1 MVGRQHDRHWQ
12 QKTSQESS
20 MRFLGAGGKMGFGG
34 GAKGDPWTPSN
45 LSGSLDVWVDASSIT
60 GLSNNDQLDTWT
72 NLGLLSNF
80 NRDETNS
87 TSEYPRYVTNVLN
100 NLPGIEFPSSSGTR
114 MFGPTISSGN
124 TTKSRIA
131 CAVWKTGKLSGA
143 AQIIN
148 RTGYVEINIG
158 RTANKTNI
166 GWWNGSF
173 TSTVGTTTI
182 STSNSYMT
190 TGVWNKSAGERTI
203 FVNGNQEAQT
213 TGLTTTWT
221 YNNNQTTIIGNNAY
235 NFPPGQYFQ
244 GFLFEAIIYL
254 SDTYDSVERE
264 KIEGYLA
271 HKWGLTSDLP
281 SDHPYKN
288 NPPTV

>member
-1 MVGRQHDRHWQ
+1 MVGKQHDCHWQ
-12 QKTSQESS
+12 QETSQESP

-221 YNNNQTTIIGNNAY
+221 YNNNPQTIIGNNAY

>member
-1 MVGRQHDRHWQ
+1 
-12 QKTSQESS
+12 
-20 MRFLGAGGKMGFGG
+20 
-34 GAKGDPWTPSN
+34 
-45 LSGSLDVWVDASSIT
+45 
-60 GLSNNDQLDTWT
+60 
-72 NLGLLSNF
+72 
-80 NRDETNS
+80 
-87 TSEYPRYVTNVLN
+87 
-100 NLPGIEFPSSSGTR
+100 
-114 MFGPTISSGN
+114 
-124 TTKSRIA
+124 
-131 CAVWKTGKLSGA
+131 
-143 AQIIN
+143 
-148 RTGYVEINIG
+148 
-158 RTANKTNI
+158 
-166 GWWNGSF
+166 
-173 TSTVGTTTI
+173 
-182 STSNSYMT
+182 MT

-221 YNNNQTTIIGNNAY
+221 YNNNPQTIIGNNAY

-281 SDHPYKN
+281 SNHPYKN

>member
-1 MVGRQHDRHWQ
+1 MNIIYIKKRR
-12 QKTSQESS
+12 KASI
-20 MRFLGAGGKMGFGG
+20 
-34 GAKGDPWTPSN
+34 PWTPED
-45 LSGSLDVWVDASSIT
+45 LTESLDVWVDASSIT
-60 GLSNNDQLDTWT
+60 GLSNNDQLNTWT
-72 NLGLLSNF
+72 NLGSLSNF
-80 NRDETNS
+80 SRDSTNS
-87 TSEYPRYVTNVLN
+87 TSGYPRYVTNVLN
-100 NLPGIEFPSSSGTR
+100 GLPGIEFPTSSGTR
-114 MFGPTISSGN
+114 MLGPTTSSGN

-143 AQIIN
+143 SQIIN
-148 RTGYVEINIG
+148 RTGYTEINVG

-190 TGVWNKSAGERTI
+190 TGVWDKNAGERTI

-221 YNNNQTTIIGNNAY
+221 YTVNSTTIIGSNAY
-235 NFPPGQYFQ
+235 GSVPLAQYFQ
-244 GFLFEAIIYL
+244 GYVFEAIIYL
-254 SDTYDSVERE
+254 VDSYDTEAESERE

-271 HKWGLTSDLP
+271 HKWGLTSSLP
-281 SDHPYKN
+281 KGHPYKT
-288 NPPTV
+288 NPPYQ